1 MASDLVVL
9 TAIDGVR
16 CDRSDE
22 SLGLAI
28 QEEWWRAIDLLPP
41 PTEGLNNGTRN
52 ESLHSVAVDTK
63 MLFLMHVE
71 LPIEAAVRPM
81 PSNGGV
87 GNEGVFYEHASTD
100 QSPRREKSGR

>member
-1 MASDLVVL
+1 MLHGAVTSDVVVL

-28 QEEWWRAIDLLPP
+28 QEEWWRAIDLLSPP
-41 PTEGLNNGTRN
+41 PEGLNKGTRN

-63 MLFLMHVE
+63 NAILD
-71 LPIEAAVRPM
+71 AR
-81 PSNGGV
+81 
-87 GNEGVFYEHASTD
+87 
-100 QSPRREKSGR
+100 

>member
-22 SLGLAI
+22 SLRLAN
-28 QEEWWRAIDLLPP
+28 QEELWRAIDLLSPP
-41 PTEGLNNGTRN
+41 PEGLNNGTRN

-63 MLFLMHVE
+63 NAILD
-71 LPIEAAVRPM
+71 AR
-81 PSNGGV
+81 
-87 GNEGVFYEHASTD
+87 
-100 QSPRREKSGR
+100 

>member
-28 QEEWWRAIDLLPP
+28 QEEWWRAIDLLFP
-41 PTEGLNNGTRN
+41 PTEGLNNGTCN
-52 ESLHSVAVDTK
+52 KSLHSVAVDTK
-63 MLFLMHVE
+63 NAILD
-71 LPIEAAVRPM
+71 AR
-81 PSNGGV
+81 
-87 GNEGVFYEHASTD
+87 
-100 QSPRREKSGR
+100 

>member
-1 MASDLVVL
+1 MLHGDVASQLIVL

-28 QEEWWRAIDLLPP
+28 QEEWWRAIDLLSP

-63 MLFLMHVE
+63 NAILD
-71 LPIEAAVRPM
+71 AR
-81 PSNGGV
+81 
-87 GNEGVFYEHASTD
+87 
-100 QSPRREKSGR
+100 

>member
-1 MASDLVVL
+1 
-9 TAIDGVR
+9 VR

-28 QEEWWRAIDLLPP
+28 QEEWWRAIDLLSP

-63 MLFLMHVE
+63 NAILD
-71 LPIEAAVRPM
+71 AR
-81 PSNGGV
+81 
-87 GNEGVFYEHASTD
+87 
-100 QSPRREKSGR
+100 

>member
-28 QEEWWRAIDLLPP
+28 QEEWWRAIDLLSPP
-41 PTEGLNNGTRN
+41 PEGLNNGTRN
-52 ESLHSVAVDTK
+52 ENLHSVAVDTK
-63 MLFLMHVE
+63 NAILD
-71 LPIEAAVRPM
+71 AR
-81 PSNGGV
+81 
-87 GNEGVFYEHASTD
+87 
-100 QSPRREKSGR
+100 